1 MAFGSHEE
9 FAIRK
14 PAAHAIRQ
22 ANDGVAVA
30 QNDPSLMVFSRP
42 TAGLPNDGYEIESRF
57 PQNLR
62 TEASM
67 GRVVFIQSFRGSIL
81 LAETKSNIPKGL
93 ESSRVE
99 ADKPLYKNDKFRG
112 GAL

>member
-1 MAFGSHEE
+1 
-9 FAIRK
+9 
-14 PAAHAIRQ
+14 
-22 ANDGVAVA
+22 
-30 QNDPSLMVFSRP
+30 MVFSRP

-57 PQNLR
+57 PQNPR

-99 ADKPLYKNDKFRG
+99 AGKSLYKNDKFQGRS
-112 GAL
+112 L